1 MTSRITGTA
10 ADLLRLPLDKPVGGS
25 GVAQIDV
32 IAVDLTDSDGATGTG
47 FSYCLGGGSN
57 VVLAA
62 AHDLLQNFVGDQ
74 PANSP
79 ERLWRRMDQSLNRV
93 GRGAHYL
100 AMAAID
106 VAAWDLHAKRRGEPL
121 GVTMGGSPR
130 TVPVYGSGG
139 YRPNFSPEQARDQAL
154 VHVEQGF
161 PAIKPRLA
169 GNASDAA
176 RLAAVRDAV
185 PDTVDI
191 MTDANEK
198 CDLASALRLA
208 SICADHG
215 CLWLEEPLPAR
226 DIDAF
231 KRLAATGKTAIAAG
245 EHLQGI
251 TEFQSYVSGAGLHIV
266 QPDLAMAG
274 GLTPSLAAARLAE
287 SHGLSVA
294 PHFLPGL
301 FVHLAAA
308 QPNVTWLED
317 FPLLEPLF
325 DIPAQVAD
333 GKITMPDV
341 AGHGLTWADGVRKS
355 FRISP

>member
-185 PDTVDI
+185 PDEGFDRPRGCEATPGTHD
-191 MTDANEK
+191 
-198 CDLASALRLA
+198 ASAGFRCPDDDRQ
-208 SICADHG
+208 SADVSPRKRRQRYG
-215 CLWLEEPLPAR
+215 AR
-226 DIDAF
+226 
-231 KRLAATGKTAIAAG
+231 R
-245 EHLQGI
+245 
-251 TEFQSYVSGAGLHIV
+251 
-266 QPDLAMAG
+266 
-274 GLTPSLAAARLAE
+274 R
-287 SHGLSVA
+287 
-294 PHFLPGL
+294 PG
-301 FVHLAAA
+301 
-308 QPNVTWLED
+308 
-317 FPLLEPLF
+317 
-325 DIPAQVAD
+325 
-333 GKITMPDV
+333 
-341 AGHGLTWADGVRKS
+341 
-355 FRISP
+355 SPI